1 MGLAG
6 GSVEG
11 SFEGSV
17 EGSVEVL
24 KSLNHVITESGDVA
38 PCDGLHDDGPSAEV
52 TVLQRRVPWGLRS

>member
-24 KSLNHVITESGDVA
+24 KSRNHVITESGDVS
-38 PCDGLHDDGPSAEV
+38 PRDGTP
-52 TVLQRRVPWGLRS
+52 R